1 MTVLFSTLDVCGENP
16 VRNGIQWVAYSAVLL
31 AIGCGGDGLTRVGI
45 EGELL
50 AQNGPIANAT
60 VQLIPQAGTVG
71 EGAIGLADSS
81 GKFTVISSRDQ
92 AAGLPPGKYRVR
104 VSQMIDKD
112 GTVLPGDAIQADYP
126 FSREGVPPPYSTL
139 ESPLEVSITD
149 AGGQVTIEI
158 PVKTL
163 GK

>member
-1 MTVLFSTLDVCGENP
+1 MRLVLCAFVYWAVMITV
-16 VRNGIQWVAYSAVLL
+16 
-31 AIGCGGDGLTRVGI
+31 GCSGDGLTRVGI
-45 EGELL
+45 EGELS
-50 AQNGPIANAT
+50 AENGPIANAI
-60 VQLIPQAGTVG
+60 VQLIPHAGTVG
-71 EGAIGLADSS
+71 EGAIGLADAS

-92 AAGLPPGKYRVR
+92 AAGLPPGTYRVR

-112 GTVLPGDAIQADYP
+112 GTVLPGDALQAEYP

-149 AGGQVTIEI
+149 AGGKVVIAI

>member
-1 MTVLFSTLDVCGENP
+1 
-16 VRNGIQWVAYSAVLL
+16 VRFGKHSMACLAILV
-31 AIGCGGDGLTRVGI
+31 AIGCNGDGLTRVGI
-45 EGELL
+45 EGELS

-60 VQLIPQAGTVG
+60 VQFVPEAGTVG
-71 EGAIGLADSS
+71 EGAIGLADSN

-92 AAGLPPGKYRVR
+92 AEGLPPGKYRVR
-104 VSQMIDKD
+104 VSQMIDQD
-112 GTVLPGDAIQADYP
+112 GSVLPGDAIQADYP
-126 FSREGVPPPYSTL
+126 LSREGVPAPYSTP

-149 AGGQVTIEI
+149 AGGKVRIEI

>member
-1 MTVLFSTLDVCGENP
+1 M
-16 VRNGIQWVAYSAVLL
+16 RNGIQWMAYSAVLL

-126 FSREGVPPPYSTL
+126 YSREGVPPPYSTL
-139 ESPLEVSITD
+139 ESPLEISITD

-158 PVKTL
+158 PTKTL